1 MSQQQAIPSENTQI
15 RLAAR
20 PHGKPGPENFTITR
34 EPVPEP
40 ADGQVLI
47 RTRYLSLDPYMRGR
61 MSDAPS
67 YAPPVEVGGIM
78 VGGTVGEVVTSRDPS
93 LAPGDTV
100 LAYTGWQAYGVTPAK
115 AVRKLDPDAAP
126 VTTALGVLGMPG
138 FTAYAGLTQIA
149 RPEPGETVVV
159 AAASGP
165 VGATVGQLAKIL
177 GARAVGI
184 AGGPAKVAYLREIG
198 FDAAVDHRSVSFAD
212 DLAKATPDGIDVY
225 FENVGGRV
233 WDAVLPRLNTFARV
247 PVCGLVAQYNDTRPP
262 AGPDRIPM
270 LMSAILRKSLT
281 LRGFIQNEFAGSHMG
296 EFLERATPWVRDGR
310 LKYRED
316 IIDGLENAPAAFV
329 GMLEGANFG
338 KLIVRVSLNRTR
350 RVHAIAQ

>member
-1 MSQQQAIPSENTQI
+1 MGTARQI
-15 RLAAR
+15 VLGAR
-20 PHGKPGPENFTITR
+20 PQGKPQLSDFRLEETEIPT
-34 EPVPEP
+34 P
-40 ADGQVLI
+40 ASGQLLLGVQ
-47 RTRYLSLDPYMRGR
+47 YLSLDPYMRGR

-78 VGGTVGEVVTSRDPS
+78 VGGTVGEVVSSRDPS
-93 LAPGDTV
+93 LEPGDTV
-100 LAYTGWQAYGVTPAK
+100 LAYTGWQAYGVAPAK
-115 AVRKLDPDAAP
+115 AVRKLGADAVP

-138 FTAYAGLTQIA
+138 FTAYAGLTQIG
-149 RPEPGETVVV
+149 RPKPGETVVV

-165 VGATVGQLAKIL
+165 VGATTGQLAKIL

-184 AGGPAKVAYLREIG
+184 AGGPEKVAYLRETG
-198 FDAAVDHRSVSFAD
+198 FDAAVDHRSASFTA

-225 FENVGGRV
+225 FENVAGRV

-247 PVCGLVAQYNDTRPP
+247 PVCGLAAHYNDVAPP
-262 AGPDRIPM
+262 PGPDRAPA

-281 LRGFIQNEFAGSHMG
+281 VRGFIQGEFVGSLMG
-296 EFLERATPWVRDGR
+296 EFLERATPWVREGR

-316 IIDGLENAPAAFV
+316 IVDGLKNAPRAFI

-338 KLIVRVSLNRTR
+338 KLLVRVS
-350 RVHAIAQ
+350 

>member
-1 MSQQQAIPSENTQI
+1 
-15 RLAAR
+15 
-20 PHGKPGPENFTITR
+20 
-34 EPVPEP
+34 
-40 ADGQVLI
+40 
-47 RTRYLSLDPYMRGR
+47 
-61 MSDAPS
+61 
-67 YAPPVEVGGIM
+67 
-78 VGGTVGEVVTSRDPS
+78 
-93 LAPGDTV
+93 
-100 LAYTGWQAYGVTPAK
+100 
-115 AVRKLDPDAAP
+115 VRKLDPDAAP

-138 FTAYAGLTQIA
+138 FTAYAGLTQIG

-184 AGGPAKVAYLREIG
+184 AGVPAKVAYLREIG
-198 FDAAVDHRSVSFAD
+198 FDAAVDHRSASFAD

-262 AGPDRIPM
+262 AGPDRMPM

-316 IIDGLENAPAAFV
+316 IVDGLENAPAAFV

-350 RVHAIAQ
+350 RVHTIAQ